1 MKQKKIINLQSKLRN
16 KFLKKGVKMIAP
28 ETVFLTQNTKI
39 GKNVTIDPYVVISEN
54 VSIGNNVR
62 ILSFSHLEGTGIPP
76 IEAAMSGNV
85 VIGYTGGGGSTY
97 WKKPIFNKVENGEI
111 RDYGEKIIKTI
122 KSYNRNWVKHTS
134 RQRKKL
140 SETYSEENE
149 IKSLKKFMKQALK
162 FF

>member
-1 MKQKKIINLQSKLRN
+1 MS
-16 KFLKKGVKMIAP
+16 
-28 ETVFLTQNTKI
+28 
-39 GKNVTIDPYVVISEN
+39 GKTIRPFQFKNIFIFSHRRHRHTTHR
-54 VSIGNNVR
+54 GCNVR
-62 ILSFSHLEGTGIPP
+62 
-76 IEAAMSGNV
+76 V